1 MSRADSDSLFVKIK
15 NLNELLWEGRVTR
28 PELDQWLENFSG
40 DCMPEELERVHAL
53 FLLTKFLYFGQKEVY
68 ELLRAMFRDLFRHRL
83 SVMVRQSLVNKDDFD
98 MMHIKFEDELRKT
111 RFLGLG
117 NPAESGT
124 HILYYFRQI
133 NALPKEIFANPHD
146 LFSDRLDDPGTKWN
160 REVRRL
166 VFIDD
171 FCGTGKQAKEMG
183 VKYVPLMRRVA
194 ENSKIKIKV
203 WYLTLLAT
211 TSGLN
216 NVRACGVFDHV
227 EAVSELD
234 STYRVFDPSSQVY
247 VNPPNSLLKG
257 DAETIVRHYGELL
270 QPGHPLGFRDCQ
282 LLVGFHHN
290 VPDNTLP
297 IISREMTNPR
307 WHPIF
312 RRFDKF

>member
-1 MSRADSDSLFVKIK
+1 MKIK

-28 PELDQWLENFSG
+28 PELDQWLDNFSG
-40 DCMPEELERVHAL
+40 NCMPEEIEQRHAL
-53 FLLTKFLYFGQKEVY
+53 FLLSKFLYFGQKEVY
-68 ELLRAMFRDLFRHRL
+68 ELLRAMFQDLYRHRL
-83 SVMVRQSLVNKDDFD
+83 SVEARQRLVDKGDFD
-98 MMHIKFEDELRKT
+98 MLHRLVEDELRKT

-133 NALPKEIFANPHD
+133 NALPKGIFANPHD
-146 LFSDRLDDPGTKWN
+146 LFSDRLDDPETEWDK
-160 REVRRL
+160 EVRRL

-171 FCGTGKQAKEMG
+171 FCGSGQQAKEMG
-183 VKYVPLMRRVA
+183 VKYVPLMRKVA
-194 ENSKIKIKV
+194 ENSNIKIKV

-216 NVRACGVFDHV
+216 NVEACGVFDHV

-234 STYRVFDPSSQVY
+234 SSYRIFDSSSQVY
-247 VNPPNSLLKG
+247 VSPPNGLVKDDG
-257 DAETIVRHYGELL
+257 ERIARHYGESL
-270 QPGHPLGFRDCQ
+270 QPGHPLGFEDCQ

-297 IISREMTNPR
+297 IIWRELTHPR
-307 WHPIF
+307 WRPIF